1 MEKGVRR
8 FLLPPALLII
18 GLLASLPAF
27 AQLVLGQYE
36 DEAPLRTW
44 NIFGNPSAASLA
56 LGGVQFAR
64 AFDSSV
70 SLTNPALLVSLP
82 RYSATLTASYS
93 TASMFKFSLVNTGVV
108 SSQGNITTGFLGVDF
123 GGLAFRWK
131 AWAFAFASSVLE
143 IYGRPE
149 VSVIDVDSLDQL
161 SLVQQ
166 GFLRNFH
173 LGIARRIAGGLAAG
187 LGVNIVAGHLN
198 RTLVEKE
205 SPPTGTITRT
215 DDKQESYRGFTLN
228 GGITWDISGRLTAA
242 LVFRTPYDKKAK
254 ASSLLRYEA
263 PAGGTDIE
271 ISAEATNEYRQ
282 PWVFGTGWSYRPAER
297 WAVSADLAFFQWSR
311 YGVTSF
317 DEPRDRPFRDTLKAG
332 AGVEYAAPGR
342 LFGTRAVIPL
352 RVGVCYDPQPM
363 KEPRSAY
370 LSFSAGLGFR
380 LSFLAADLSGFFGSE
395 SGSGNGLHAGKV
407 ALTVTYISDR

>member
-1 MEKGVRR
+1 MEKRVRR
-8 FLLPPALLII
+8 FLLPPTLLII
-18 GLLASLPAF
+18 CLLAVLPVS

-64 AFDSSV
+64 ASDNSV

-82 RYSATLTASYS
+82 RYSATLTASYT

-108 SSQGNITTGFLGVDF
+108 SSRSNITAGFLGIDF
-123 GGLAFRWK
+123 GGLALRWK
-131 AWAFAFASSVLE
+131 EWAFAFASSVLE

-149 VSVIDVDSLDQL
+149 VSVMDVNSLYEL
-161 SLVQQ
+161 SLIQE
-166 GFLRNFH
+166 GFLRSFH
-173 LGIARRIAGGLAAG
+173 LGLARHVAGGFSAG
-187 LGVNIVAGHLN
+187 LGINVVTGHLR
-198 RTLVEKE
+198 RTLVEQE
-205 SPPTGTITRT
+205 PQPTGTITRT
-215 DDKQESYRGFTLN
+215 DDKEESYRGFFLN
-228 GGITWDISGRLTAA
+228 GGISWDISGRLTAA

-263 PAGGTDIE
+263 PAGGTDIQ

-282 PWVFGTGWSYRPAER
+282 PWVLGTGWSYRPAER

-311 YGVTSF
+311 YRVTYF

-342 LFGTRAVIPL
+342 LFGTRVVIPF

-363 KEPRSAY
+363 KEPRSSY
-370 LSFSAGLGFR
+370 LTFSAGLGFR
-380 LSFLAADLSGFFGSE
+380 LAFLAADLAGFLGRE